1 MTAGRRVGG
10 GDFLGQTF
18 TGRSLH
24 VILFQYTKKTR
35 FPARLG
41 HLSDSVG
48 LKIEVRIEVAESATG
63 PFWTVV
69 QTELRLRETWSP
81 IWGRRTV
88 HGMFQVPWPIC
99 LGVQAGFEWLNFDGS
114 TVGAM

>member
-10 GDFLGQTF
+10 GDFVGQTF
-18 TGRSLH
+18 PGRSLH

-48 LKIEVRIEVAESATG
+48 LNVEVAESATG

-69 QTELRLRETWSP
+69 VENFGRLKGEELR
-81 IWGRRTV
+81 
-88 HGMFQVPWPIC
+88 IC
-99 LGVQAGFEWLNFDGS
+99 FS
-114 TVGAM
+114 TVISPSVLLTFL

>member
-18 TGRSLH
+18 PGRSLH

-48 LKIEVRIEVAESATG
+48 LKIEVAESATG

-69 QTELRLRETWSP
+69 LELQ
-81 IWGRRTV
+81 G
-88 HGMFQVPWPIC
+88 
-99 LGVQAGFEWLNFDGS
+99 
-114 TVGAM
+114 